1 MPFRACGSLW
11 NRWDLHFHTPASF
24 DYQNKGVTND
34 QIVACL
40 AAAGVSVV
48 AITDHHTIDVP
59 RIQELQALGGE
70 GLTVLPG
77 IEFRT
82 ELGGKDKVHLIGIFP
97 EDCNLQEVW
106 TMLCGKLELTPDKIK
121 RRGGDQAI
129 YVDFQKTAELI
140 RAHGGVVT
148 THAGRKSN
156 SIESIG
162 NNEAFKIALKTDL
175 ARDYVDIY
183 EVGRP
188 ADCEGYE
195 TIVFPSIGKR
205 LPLIMG
211 SDNHDATK
219 YQVKTPC
226 WIKGDP
232 SFQTFQQLCSDPQ
245 RAALG
250 DSPGETARIESNP
263 TKYVAEVS
271 FTKLADAKVTEEWF
285 GGSVPINP
293 GLVAIIDNKGSG
305 KTALAE
311 VIGLLGNCE
320 SAKSFSFLNER
331 KFRQPRNN
339 KAKAFQATIRW
350 RSSHTVTRLL
360 SDTTNENAPAEVSY
374 IPQSYLEEIC
384 NEVND
389 LPGSAFDR
397 ELQSVIF
404 SHVSED
410 KKLGTQS
417 LQKLIEFSTEPLE
430 ERIAL
435 LRLELSELNRQVVTL
450 DQRNSQPN
458 RQMLLNLKEGKTRE
472 LEAHDAIKPAEV
484 QKPDTDPA
492 QQAEMEV
499 IATQIEATNAERDAI
514 AAAITA
520 SESVRTASAVKIA
533 SASRVSQ
540 QLHNFEAAY
549 RNALAALK
557 ADCDTLGIRPE
568 DLVGIVLNEAPV
580 TAASEAATTEAAV
593 ELTRV
598 TERQAQ
604 AATLK
609 AAVEKLTER
618 LDAPNSAHQR
628 YVEALRT
635 WGDQRAA
642 ILGTQD
648 KRDSLTYI
656 ARQIRE
662 LDQLPTRLAAARD
675 ARTAKVK
682 EIFAQIETVVH
693 VYRTLYHPVHEFI
706 MRNQVAKKNFDLQFD
721 ASVVTVGLDEIVLG
735 KVNLNRR
742 GSFTGADEGK
752 RVLKTLIAT
761 SDFQTANG
769 VAEFCNDLM
778 SRFYHDHRSSPPVPV
793 SLAEQLRVNIE
804 PSILM
809 DAIYGLEYLKPKYQ
823 LKWSGKTIEE
833 LSPGERGTL
842 LLIFYLLIDRRDVP
856 LIIDQPEDNLDNQT
870 VYDMLV
876 ACLREARKRRQVII
890 VTHNPNLAVVCD
902 ADQIIHSQIDKKG
915 NHRVTYT
922 SGSLENPVT
931 NKLSIMVLEGT
942 RPAFVQRDRKYHE
955 EE

>member
-1 MPFRACGSLW
+1 M
-11 NRWDLHFHTPASF
+11 
-24 DYQNKGVTND
+24 
-34 QIVACL
+34 
-40 AAAGVSVV
+40 
-48 AITDHHTIDVP
+48 AITDHHTIDVD
-59 RIQELQALGGE
+59 RIGRLQELGGDT
-70 GLTVLPG
+70 LTVLPG

-97 EDCNLQEVW
+97 EDCNLRELW

-121 RRGGDQAI
+121 DRGGDQAI

-140 RAHGGVVT
+140 RLHGGVVT

-175 ARDYVDIY
+175 ARDFVDIY

-188 ADCEGYE
+188 TDCEGYE
-195 TIVFPSIGKR
+195 TVVFPSIGKR

-219 YQVKTPC
+219 YEVKTPC

-271 FTKLADAKVTEEWF
+271 FTKVADSKVTEEWF
-285 GGSVPINP
+285 VGSVPINP
-293 GLVAIIDNKGSG
+293 GLVAIIGNKGSG

-311 VIGLLGNCE
+311 IIGLLGNCE
-320 SAKSFSFLNER
+320 SSQSFSFLNER

-339 KAKAFQATIRW
+339 KAKAFQATMRW
-350 RSSHTVTRLL
+350 RSSHMVTRLL
-360 SDTTNENAPAEVSY
+360 SDTTNADAPPEVSY

-389 LPGSAFDR
+389 VPGSAFDR

-417 LQKLIEFSTEPLE
+417 LQKLIEFSTAPLE
-430 ERIAL
+430 ERITA
-435 LRLELSELNRQVVTL
+435 LRLELSEINKQIVALE
-450 DQRNSQPN
+450 QRDSQTN
-458 RQMLLNLKEGKTRE
+458 RQMLLNLKEGKNRE

-484 QKPDTDPA
+484 PKPNTDPA
-492 QQAEMEV
+492 QQAEMEA
-499 IATQIEATNAERDAI
+499 IGAQIEAINTERDAL
-514 AAAITA
+514 AKAITA
-520 SESVRTASAVKIA
+520 SQSIRATAAIRIA
-533 SASRVSQ
+533 SAGRITQ
-540 QLHNFEAAY
+540 QLRNFEAAY
-549 RNALAALK
+549 RNALLAIK
-557 ADCDTLGIRPE
+557 ADCDVLGIKPE
-568 DLVGIVLNEAPV
+568 DLISILINEVPV
-580 TAASEAATTEAAV
+580 SAASGEATAAAAT
-593 ELTRV
+593 ELNNM
-598 TERQAQ
+598 TERQE
-604 AATLK
+604 K
-609 AAVEKLTER
+609 AARLRAEVEVLTER

-628 YVEALRT
+628 YVETLRT
-635 WGDQRAA
+635 WADQRAA
-642 ILGTQD
+642 IVGTQD
-648 KRDSLTYI
+648 KPDSLTYI
-656 ARQIRE
+656 SRQIYE
-662 LDQLPTRLAAARD
+662 LDQLPTLLASARES
-675 ARTAKVK
+675 RTAKVK
-682 EIFAQIETVVH
+682 EVFAQIEKIVL
-693 VYRTLYHPVHEFI
+693 VYRTLYHPVHEFV
-706 MRNQVAKKNFDLQFD
+706 MRNQVAKKKFDLQFD
-721 ASVVTVGLDEIVLG
+721 ASIVTVGLDEIVLG
-735 KVNLNRR
+735 KVNLNRK
-742 GSFTGADEGK
+742 GSFNGVEEGK
-752 RVLKTLIAT
+752 RALKNMAAT
-761 SDFQTANG
+761 ADFQTASG
-769 VAEFCNDLM
+769 VASFCNELM
-778 SRFYHDHRSSPPVPV
+778 SRFYQDHRSLPPVSV
-793 SLAEQLRVNIE
+793 SLMEQLRANVE
-804 PSILM
+804 PSMLM

-823 LKWSGKTIEE
+823 LKWSDKTIEE

-922 SGSLENPVT
+922 AGSLENPVT